1 MSAETTFSGI
11 MFIIAIIVC
20 FIIFTRRCKKEAEEE
35 SAEMHLNFC
44 SSWKMKKNGCHFFKN
59 NCRMLLRH
67 F

>member
-35 SAEMHLNFC
+35 SAEMHLLLQFMDNEEERLP
-44 SSWKMKKNGCHFFKN
+44 FFQK
-59 NCRMLLRH
+59 
-67 F
+67 